1 MEYSMAK
8 EEKKL
13 TPLQKLLNNTTV
25 DSTATIDKSR
35 FFKDIDFIQT
45 QVPAINVAFSG
56 LLDGGISSGFTIFAA
71 PSKHFKTAF
80 LMLCIRAYFDKYED
94 ASCLFYDNEYGAP
107 QSYFESFGI
116 DISRVV
122 HTPIKTIEELKF
134 DVVKQ
139 FEGLELGDHVI
150 VVVDSLGNLA
160 SKKEIEDAI
169 NQNSVADMTRARE
182 AKGFVR
188 TAIGYLKPL
197 DIPMIAAGHVYKE
210 LSLFPK
216 EILSGGTGYYLLAQN
231 IFFISRSQQKNKTT
245 NEIEGWNYN
254 LSVEKSRLVKEKS
267 KISLEV
273 SYEEGIN
280 SWSGLLEMALE
291 TGHVENLKQGQYSKK
306 GEEKV
311 YSKDKTNT
319 RSFWESILQDETFKL
334 AVKNLYQVGT
344 KSILQDLTGEEEPE
358 VEAQDEPLTDTAGN
372 NESFEDLKPKKKRA
386 K

>member
-1 MEYSMAK
+1 MAK

-13 TPLQKLLNNTTV
+13 TVLDKILKNTTV
-25 DSTATIDKSR
+25 ASTATIDKSR
-35 FFKDIDFIQT
+35 FFKDTEFIQT

-56 LLDGGISSGFTIFAA
+56 LLDGGLSSGFTIFAA

-80 LMLCIRAYFDKYED
+80 LMLCIRAYFDKYDD
-94 ASCLFYDNEYGAP
+94 AVCLFYDNEYGAP

-116 DISRVV
+116 DINRVV
-122 HTPIKTIEELKF
+122 HTPIKQIEELKF

-169 NQNSVADMTRARE
+169 EGNSVADMTRARE

-231 IFFISRSQQKNKTT
+231 IFFISRSQNKNKTT
-245 NEIEGWNYN
+245 NEIEGWNFN
-254 LSVEKSRLVKEKS
+254 LIVEKSRLVKEKS
-267 KISLEV
+267 KILLEV
-273 SYEEGIN
+273 SYDEGIN
-280 SWSGLLEMALE
+280 PWSGLLEMALE
-291 TGHVENLKQGQYSKK
+291 TGHVLNPKQGKYVKK
-306 GEEKV
+306 GEEIE
-311 YSKDKTNT
+311 YSTKKTNT
-319 RSFWESILQDETFKL
+319 LAFWESILQDETFKL
-334 AVKNLYQVGT
+334 AVKNMYQVAN
-344 KSILQDLTGEEEPE
+344 KSILRDLTGEEEIDV
-358 VEAQDEPLTDTAGN
+358 VEDEPETAVAD
-372 NESFEDLKPKKKRA
+372 SFEDLKPKKKRA